1 MIFKLSLIQLGRDSL
16 RNNFMNDSQLRV
28 RYAPSPTGEPHLGN
42 LRTALF
48 NWLFSKNQGGVFI
61 VREEDT
67 DQNRKIDAA
76 MELQERSLN
85 WLGLDWDEGL
95 GKEGQFGPY
104 IQSERLN
111 YYQKAVQ
118 ILLESNK
125 AYKCYCS
132 KERLDQLRLDQRNAK
147 SSKLGY
153 DGHCKNIIVN
163 SDNKIS
169 NKNYVIRFSMPSNGI
184 SSINDVVRG
193 LVEFPNDD
201 VDDFVLLKTDGFPTY
216 HLASVVDDHYMNISH
231 VFRGEE
237 WLPSVPKHIQ
247 LYKSL
252 GWDPPVYLHLPY
264 ILAPDK
270 SKLSKRH
277 GATSALSYKEKGY
290 LPDAMVNFLSLLGWS
305 LDGKTEIISRNDLID
320 HFSIER
326 INDSGAVFDIEK
338 LNWMNGHYLRNM
350 IPEELANNLHKYW
363 VEYPPVEFDRT
374 PTIEET
380 NLITVLVQERIKTL
394 NDAAPLVAFVFREHI
409 YYEPFDVIQ
418 KGLDATE
425 TKKILNQSIIVLN
438 NIDDFVS
445 VNIENNLRSFAK
457 ENDLKLGYFLG
468 TIRFATTAQEISPP
482 LFKSIEILGKRLTLK
497 RLEEASKILDL

>member
-1 MIFKLSLIQLGRDSL
+1 
-16 RNNFMNDSQLRV
+16 
-28 RYAPSPTGEPHLGN
+28 
-42 LRTALF
+42 
-48 NWLFSKNQGGVFI
+48 
-61 VREEDT
+61 
-67 DQNRKIDAA
+67 
-76 MELQERSLN
+76 
-85 WLGLDWDEGL
+85 
-95 GKEGQFGPY
+95 
-104 IQSERLN
+104 
-111 YYQKAVQ
+111 
-118 ILLESNK
+118 
-125 AYKCYCS
+125 
-132 KERLDQLRLDQRNAK
+132 
-147 SSKLGY
+147 
-153 DGHCKNIIVN
+153 
-163 SDNKIS
+163 
-169 NKNYVIRFSMPSNGI
+169 
-184 SSINDVVRG
+184 
-193 LVEFPNDD
+193 
-201 VDDFVLLKTDGFPTY
+201 
-216 HLASVVDDHYMNISH
+216 
-231 VFRGEE
+231 
-237 WLPSVPKHIQ
+237 
-247 LYKSL
+247 
-252 GWDPPVYLHLPY
+252 
-264 ILAPDK
+264 
-270 SKLSKRH
+270 
-277 GATSALSYKEKGY
+277 
-290 LPDAMVNFLSLLGWS
+290 